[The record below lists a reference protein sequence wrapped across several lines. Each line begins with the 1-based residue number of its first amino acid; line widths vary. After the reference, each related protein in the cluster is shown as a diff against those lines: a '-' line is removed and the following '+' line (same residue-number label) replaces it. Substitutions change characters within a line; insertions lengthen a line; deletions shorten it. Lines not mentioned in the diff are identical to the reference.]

1 MKEVNGK
8 PSNFNIFDLTK
19 VSDLIEFDGPL
30 LSHFINDK
38 NEDFLFLWCDVDQ
51 AYNRWVIFKVE
62 NFKLLSEDI
71 TVLDMMKDKVLYC
84 VDIDKDVN
92 YHNIKEIDL
101 AEYLSF

>member
-62 NFKLLSEDI
+62 NFTENLFKRR
-71 TVLDMMKDKVLYC
+71 Y
-84 VDIDKDVN
+84 
-92 YHNIKEIDL
+92 YYYFRRR
-101 AEYLSF
+101 EYG